1 MWISREKKERYE
13 RLQKSL
19 DEAQEA
25 NATLREK
32 NLKLEGEVVAGA
44 RRIVNLENLLTYA
57 NNRLAKY
64 DRVRG
69 EGGRFVKAAQ

>member
-1 MWISREKKERYE
+1 MWISRKKYK

-19 DEAQEA
+19 DEALEA
-25 NATLREK
+25 NAALRDK
-32 NLKLEGEVVAGA
+32 NLKIEGEIVAGA
-44 RRIVNLENLLTYA
+44 RRIVNLENQLNDA